1 MGGLSHT
8 IEEQGV
14 ATTQISLV
22 REHTEKIRPPRA
34 LWVPFPMGRPLGVP
48 RDAAF
53 QRRVLVAALEL
64 AEAESGPLL
73 MDFPDE
79 APGANDLTG
88 WTCPIPLPRPSET
101 RAEDLGAELAREIA
115 QLRSWYEIAV
125 ERCGRTSFGILG
137 LPIEEVTRFLLS
149 QLGDA
154 PRPSPREGVGNEEA
168 VVFANEDLKAY
179 YAEAA
184 LAQPGTASGRDI
196 LAWIVERTVAGRL
209 LLALQERDLIDGL

>member
-1 MGGLSHT
+1 VGGLGHI
-8 IEEQGV
+8 IERQGV

-48 RDAAF
+48 GDSAF

-79 APGANDLTG
+79 APGANDLTD
-88 WTCPIPLPRPSET
+88 WACPIPLPHPSEM

-115 QLRSWYEIAV
+115 QLRPWYEIAV
-125 ERCGRTSFGILG
+125 ERCGRTSFGILD
-137 LPIEEVTRFLLS
+137 LPIEEVARFLLS
-149 QLGDA
+149 QLGGA
-154 PRPSPREGVGNEEA
+154 PQPSPREGVGNEEA
-168 VVFANEDLKAY
+168 VIFANEDLKAY

-184 LAQPGTASGRDI
+184 LAQPGAASGRDI
-196 LAWIVERTVAGRL
+196 LTWIVERTVAGRL
-209 LLALQERDLIDGL
+209 LLELQERDLIDGL

>member
-1 MGGLSHT
+1 VGGLGYT
-8 IEEQGV
+8 IEGQGV

-34 LWVPFPMGRPLGVP
+34 LWVPFPMGRPLGAP
-48 RDAAF
+48 GDAAF

-64 AEAESGPLL
+64 AEAESGPVL

-88 WTCPIPLPRPSET
+88 WTCPIPLPRSSET
-101 RAEDLGAELAREIA
+101 RAENLGAELAHEIA
-115 QLRSWYEIAV
+115 QLRPWYEFAV
-125 ERCGRTSFGILG
+125 ERRGRTSFGILG
-137 LPIEEVTRFLLS
+137 LPIEELARFLLS
-149 QLGDA
+149 QLGNE
-154 PRPSPREGVGNEEA
+154 PQPSPRDGIGDEEA

-184 LAQPGTASGRDI
+184 LAQPGAASGRDI
-196 LAWIVERTVAGRL
+196 LTWIVERTAAGRL